1 MHVGGSVKKVG
12 GGGKDSRSMRY
23 HRSRSALMHM
33 VEKTSGCDM
42 AGRRSQWADVA
53 VGGGMQELSLWVM
66 RWAVVYHISW
76 RAVMHMVPERENTR
90 RHCLVLKI
98 SDEFLKYTRSS
109 IFRTSVGRSSP
120 LSAGPLHQ

>member
-53 VGGGMQELSLWVM
+53 VGGGTQELSVG
-66 RWAVVYHISW
+66 
-76 RAVMHMVPERENTR
+76 
-90 RHCLVLKI
+90 
-98 SDEFLKYTRSS
+98 D
-109 IFRTSVGRSSP
+109 SVGGRISYIMAGSHAHGARAREYAAALLSSKNKR
-120 LSAGPLHQ
+120 